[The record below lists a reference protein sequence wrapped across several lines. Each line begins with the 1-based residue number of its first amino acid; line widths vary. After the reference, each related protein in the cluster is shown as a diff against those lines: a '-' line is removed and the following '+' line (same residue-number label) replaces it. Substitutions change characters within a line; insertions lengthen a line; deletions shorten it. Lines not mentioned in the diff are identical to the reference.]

1 MEQTERE
8 EELKKFEEFMRL
20 KEKRKMENILK
31 NKFEKENS
39 IYEYNARRIEKKD
52 IFKTDNFYKENKYN
66 FYDIL
71 IKINSL
77 SDLKK
82 NGCEIIY
89 PSNNFNER
97 YINEYIITVGVIGTK
112 KKGKSFLLN
121 KLFNIDFPHGFEID
135 TEGISFKYLI
145 DEQIL
150 FGIIDTVGI
159 DQSITNDFI
168 KDFVLSKSKI
178 IIVVVELLTNS
189 EQRQLLDDIKNSL
202 EDIEEIIVIH
212 NLYNFDK
219 IHQVK
224 NYINNILRTYIDLNE
239 INMEIYDNDNENDIY
254 NKTCFIENF
263 SNFKKNITIKHFILA
278 NDSIESEAGNYY
290 NFSTIYFLK
299 NFLMSEGNPKKFDLL
314 SELKDF
320 IFNNSY
326 KYFKRNDI
334 NESEETIYPID
345 FDKIQILENENNK
358 KKIILPSNLDIKLIN
373 NINKESF
380 NFEKFFVPKYS
391 YYKKRVKK
399 SFINKNI
406 NDKEK
411 EKVEV
416 LVIEIEL
423 NGKIKE
429 LKQKINIDK
438 YNYYNFLIAGKEELK
453 DNNDII
459 IENNDKENK
468 FKLEFKINMDELQLK
483 NYNLIKF
490 VKKM

>member
-1 MEQTERE
+1 M
-8 EELKKFEEFMRL
+8 
-20 KEKRKMENILK
+20 
-31 NKFEKENS
+31 
-39 IYEYNARRIEKKD
+39 
-52 IFKTDNFYKENKYN
+52 
-66 FYDIL
+66 
-71 IKINSL
+71 
-77 SDLKK
+77 
-82 NGCEIIY
+82 
-89 PSNNFNER
+89 
-97 YINEYIITVGVIGTK
+97 
-112 KKGKSFLLN
+112 
-121 KLFNIDFPHGFEID
+121 
-135 TEGISFKYLI
+135 
-145 DEQIL
+145 
-150 FGIIDTVGI
+150 GI

-299 NFLMSEGNPKKFDLL
+299 NFLVSEGNPKKFDLL

-334 NESEETIYPID
+334 NESEEIIYPID

-380 NFEKFFVPKYS
+380 NFEKFYVPKYS

-490 VKKM
+490 VKKNGIIKLYYEINTKNYNDKAAIPIIIQTKAKKNKNIK